1 MRVGVTRLGLM
12 RVGWWLQGMGWG
24 GEGGEGV
31 VVRVAVDEGG
41 VGGVVRVW
49 L

>member
-1 MRVGVTRLGLM
+1 MRVAGDKGGVVRVGVTRLGLM

-24 GEGGEGV
+24 GEGG
-31 VVRVAVDEGG
+31 
-41 VGGVVRVW
+41 VVRVW